1 MEIPFGHGN
10 MADMWMAVSA
20 AFALG
25 AAHALEVD
33 HMVAVT
39 AFIGTRPRIGPA
51 ISFGIRWGLG
61 HAVVVLVVGGLLVLT
76 GISLPERAMGWAE
89 LGVGV
94 MLIGVGV
101 WAHLTTRRLHVH
113 TPHDHGGHGHLHAHA
128 TRQHPHDHS
137 HVDPIKH
144 HRHLSTLVGA
154 IHGLAGSAPVVALVP
169 VTLMPNSW
177 AALGYLAAFGVGTVI
192 AMGFYALIAAVA
204 AAKAASSLKVA
215 RVVAAL
221 TAGAS
226 VAVGI
231 WWIARAVSDLTG

>member
-1 MEIPFGHGN
+1 
-10 MADMWMAVSA
+10 MAFAA

-39 AFIGTRPRIGPA
+39 AFIGSRPKIGPA
-51 ISFGIRWGLG
+51 VSFGIRWGLG
-61 HAVVVLVVGGLLVLT
+61 HAVVVLVAGSLLVLT
-76 GISLPERAMGWAE
+76 GVSLPDGVMGWAE

-94 MLIGVGV
+94 MLIAVGF
-101 WAHLTTRRLHVH
+101 WAHRATRRLHVH
-113 TPHDHGGHGHLHAHA
+113 TPNDHGGHGHLHTHS

-154 IHGLAGSAPVVALVP
+154 IHGLAGTAPVVALIP
-169 VTLMPNSW
+169 VTLMPNTW
-177 AALGYLAAFGVGTVI
+177 AALGYLASFGIGTVV
-192 AMGFYALIAAVA
+192 AMGFYSLLAAVA

-215 RVVAAL
+215 RLVAGL

-226 VAVGI
+226 IAVGI
-231 WWIARAVSDLTG
+231 WWITRAVSDLTG

>member
-1 MEIPFGHGN
+1 
-10 MADMWMAVSA
+10 MADTWMALAA

-39 AFIGTRPRIGPA
+39 AFIGSRPRIGPA
-51 ISFGIRWGLG
+51 LSFGIRWGLG
-61 HAVVVLVVGGLLVLT
+61 HAVVVLIVGGVLVLT
-76 GISLPERAMGWAE
+76 GVSVPDRATGWAE

-101 WAHLTTRRLHVH
+101 WAHHATRRLHVH
-113 TPHDHGGHGHLHAHA
+113 TPHDHGGHGHLHAHP
-128 TRQHPHDHS
+128 TRRHPHDHS

-154 IHGLAGSAPVVALVP
+154 IHGLAGTAPVVALIP

-177 AALGYLAAFGVGTVI
+177 SAFGYLASFGIGTVV
-192 AMGFYALIAAVA
+192 AMGFYSLLAAVA

-215 RVVAAL
+215 RVVAGL

-226 VAVGI
+226 IAVGM
-231 WWIARAVSDLTG
+231 WWIARAVSDLAG